1 MTPNQAP
8 TSSASNHVSGF
19 SGLLAALQKDYQT
32 KGASVCDL
40 LDRLIAQE
48 NGLSAIEQW
57 KNLLE
62 ENISSFSSCL
72 DSCLEMMLILEEKVR
87 IGQLSLANEQV
98 CTDVAETEA
107 RVLSSLTV
115 LQRLNSEAL
124 QPVFTLSLPSVLKT
138 LSADRKPL
146 LRDAIIQQTDHTQ
159 YFSNELQHLAI
170 MLKER
175 NKTITHPLDENH
187 PE

>member
-48 NGLSAIEQW
+48 NSLSAIEQW

-72 DSCLEMMLILEEKVR
+72 DSCLEPGRAEEYEIDGEAIR
-87 IGQLSLANEQV
+87 AAR
-98 CTDVAETEA
+98 AEGGG
-107 RVLSSLTV
+107 
-115 LQRLNSEAL
+115 
-124 QPVFTLSLPSVLKT
+124 
-138 LSADRKPL
+138 KP
-146 LRDAIIQQTDHTQ
+146 
-159 YFSNELQHLAI
+159 
-170 MLKER
+170 
-175 NKTITHPLDENH
+175 
-187 PE
+187 

>member
-1 MTPNQAP
+1 MTQNHTS
-8 TSSASNHVSGF
+8 TSSESNHVSGF
-19 SGLLAALQKDYQT
+19 SGLLAALQKDYQA
-32 KGASVCDL
+32 KSASVCGL

-48 NGLSAIEQW
+48 KDLSSIEQW
-57 KNLLE
+57 RMLLE
-62 ENISSFSSCL
+62 ENLNSFSACL
-72 DSCLEMMLILEEKVR
+72 DSCLEMMSVLEEKVR

-98 CTDVAETEA
+98 CTDVAETEF

-124 QPVFTLSLPSVLKT
+124 QPVFTLSLPSMLKM
-138 LSADRKPL
+138 LPADGKAL
-146 LRDAIIQQTDHTQ
+146 LRDAITQQTDHTQ
-159 YFSNELQHLAI
+159 HFSNELQHLAI

-175 NKTITHPLDENH
+175 NKTITHPLDEFH

>member
-1 MTPNQAP
+1 MTSNH
-8 TSSASNHVSGF
+8 TSTPSQSNHVSGF
-19 SGLLAALQKDYQT
+19 SGLLVTLQNDYHT
-32 KGASVCDL
+32 KSASVCNL

-48 NGLSAIEQW
+48 KGLSAIEKW
-57 KNLLE
+57 RTLLE
-62 ENISSFSSCL
+62 ENLTSFSSCL
-72 DSCLEMMLILEEKVR
+72 DSCLEMMSVLEEKVR

-107 RVLSSLTV
+107 KVLSTLTV

-146 LRDAIIQQTDHTQ
+146 LRDAITQQTDHTQ

-175 NKTITHPLDENH
+175 NKTITHPLDEFH